1 MYSVAFQGI
10 ARLLPCPA
18 RLPPVHPQ
26 LNGFC
31 ESKPFFSVVNIACE
45 QALHLGD
52 IVKSTRARGTR
63 EETRLRGAAPRGSL
77 RSPKQESLLAGYS
90 KQNAW
95 HTNLVVNDIQLT
107 TALLTSEWFPHGQWF
122 DYHQRRK
129 CFCLIN
135 VTCLSII
142 YWTLILWLVP
152 REKLNSPGRKTFHVY
167 QFTKVNLSERPSLA
181 KTRAPTDSDVRDFA
195 KLLA

>member
-10 ARLLPCPA
+10 GNCEAATLSGKVTTR
-18 RLPPVHPQ
+18 PPTVAWFLWIQ
-26 LNGFC
+26 TFLSC
-31 ESKPFFSVVNIACE
+31 
-45 QALHLGD
+45 
-52 IVKSTRARGTR
+52 
-63 EETRLRGAAPRGSL
+63 
-77 RSPKQESLLAGYS
+77 S

-95 HTNLVVNDIQLT
+95 HTNLVVNDMQLT
-107 TALLTSEWFPHGQWF
+107 TALLTSEGFPQGEWF

-129 CFCLIN
+129 YFCLIN

-152 REKLNSPGRKTFHVY
+152 REKLNSPRRKTFHVY
-167 QFTKVNLSERPSLA
+167 QFMKVHLSEWPSLA
-181 KTRAPTDSDVRDFA
+181 KTRAPTHSDVRDFV